1 MSDELTSELTAEL
14 RELAAAGET
23 PPALSGAEIR
33 GRAARRRRHR
43 RTAATAVGASAAA
56 ALALVVALNLGGG
69 AADRHPSPAGSPTG
83 TPSVPATPDATVN
96 LSRRVV
102 TVAGRELPVSSGALE
117 TPTATG
123 RMTVTA
129 KASTKVMPSEDI
141 VGPGYDLKVSWFIEL
156 LAADGRTNYIA
167 ALSYDEKAPGVYDRT
182 SGWIGLRMSDAEWLY
197 GQLAVGSVVDIEG
210 TAPTATP
217 ELSTTPSAATPELST
232 TPSAA
237 TPAGDAAAPTAT
249 GP

>member
-33 GRAARRRRHR
+33 GRAVRRRRRR
-43 RTAATAVGASAAA
+43 RTAVAAAGATAVAS
-56 ALALVVALNLGGG
+56 LAVVLLLNLGG

-83 TPSVPATPDATVN
+83 TPSIPATADATVN
-96 LSRRVV
+96 LSRRLV
-102 TVAGRELPVSSGALE
+102 TVAGRELPVSSGAVE
-117 TPTATG
+117 TPTAAG
-123 RMTVTA
+123 RMTVAA
-129 KASTKVMPSEDI
+129 KMSTKLMPSDDV

-156 LAADGRTNYIA
+156 LAPDGRTNYIA
-167 ALSYDEKAPGVYDRT
+167 ALSYDEKAPGAYDRT
-182 SGWIGLRMSDAEWLY
+182 SGWIGLRTSDAEWLY
-197 GQLAVGSVVDIEG
+197 GQLAVGSVVDVEG

-232 TPSAA
+232 TPTAA
-237 TPAGDAAAPTAT
+237 TPAGDATAPTAT
-249 GP
+249 PP